1 MQKSSHVLIAV
12 DIGNSRIKLGRF
24 HQTPQSTEFPAAVE
38 TLELP
43 ITSSSGEFAAM
54 PFVEWCKAFA
64 RDGAT
69 WLISSVHRGATTQL
83 TDALNVLA
91 KECDRNWTI
100 RLLAFKDVPLV
111 VEVDA
116 PERVG
121 MDRLMGAVAADRL
134 RPADRAAIVVDLGT
148 ATKLCLLND
157 VGAFVGG
164 AILPGLAMSARAL
177 EEQTDAL
184 PHVEVDRWQTPP
196 IVLGR
201 STVPAIESGVFW
213 GTVGAVRELIA
224 QLSKP
229 LESPPLV
236 LITGGGS
243 QLVAEVLAD
252 DSALEL
258 RHEPHLVLSGVAIV
272 AATGHYAAGT

>member
-1 MQKSSHVLIAV
+1 MPQEFNTLVAV

-24 HQTPQSTEFPAAVE
+24 ERGGSQHELPEPTA

-43 ITSSSGEFAAM
+43 LLGKAGDFDSAPLAA
-54 PFVEWCKAFA
+54 WCGRELPGDAA
-64 RDGAT
+64 
-69 WLISSVHRGATTQL
+69 WLISSVHRGATEGL
-83 TDALNVLA
+83 IAAVAALATKQGCQWPLSQ
-91 KECDRNWTI
+91 I
-100 RLLAFKDVPLV
+100 AFADVPLV

-134 RPADRAAIVVDLGT
+134 RARDESAIVVDLGT
-148 ATKLCLLND
+148 ATKLCLLSD

-184 PHVEVDRWQTPP
+184 PHVDVERWHQPP
-196 IVLGR
+196 LALGKA
-201 STVPAIESGVFW
+201 TVAAIEAGIFW
-213 GTVGAVRELIA
+213 GTVGAIRELVV

-229 LESPPLV
+229 LTSASAV
-236 LITGGGS
+236 YITGGGS
-243 QLVAEVLAD
+243 QLVAEALAQD
-252 DSALEL
+252 TGLNL
-258 RHEPHLVLSGVAIV
+258 RHVPHLVLSGVAIV
-272 AATGHYAAGT
+272 DATKR

>member
-1 MQKSSHVLIAV
+1 MLQNSPTLVAS

-24 HQTPQSTEFPAAVE
+24 DRGPKMPELPQPTA

-43 ITSSSGEFAAM
+43 LTSKAGDFNAA
-54 PFVEWCKAFA
+54 PLAAWCDSELGLDA
-64 RDGAT
+64 D
-69 WLISSVHRGATTQL
+69 WLISSVHRGATDQL
-83 TDALNVLA
+83 ITAVTSLGKQIGHAWPL
-91 KECDRNWTI
+91 RQI
-100 RLLAFKDVPLV
+100 AFEEVPLV

-148 ATKLCLLND
+148 ATKLCLLTD
-157 VGAFVGG
+157 VGAFAGG

-184 PHVEVDRWQTPP
+184 PHVEVDHWQRPP
-196 IVLGR
+196 LVLGR
-201 STVPAIESGVFW
+201 ATVPAIESGIFW

-236 LITGGGS
+236 LVTGGGS
-243 QLVAEVLAD
+243 QLVAEVLAED
-252 DSALEL
+252 GSLDL
-258 RHEPHLVLSGVAIV
+258 RHEPHLVLSGIAIV
-272 AATGHYAAGT
+272 DATGI